1 MNDQSTF
8 LWEEPP
14 VKASASQDLEKD
26 WLTRGVTWPSTFL
39 KFLTFFAPV
48 GWFGRTSPV
57 SCRLTEEGLLEP
69 SLEGFQ
75 NSGMGGPTEYLTLST
90 LEYPSAAVVCSLS
103 DILEIGDVPSKYC
116 LSAKACRGILRRAER
131 RGKNLP
137 PMLALALE
145 QVAGDLNVPGKP
157 EGKTR

>member
-14 VKASASQDLEKD
+14 VKASASRALEKD
-26 WLTRGVTWPSTFL
+26 WLTLAVTWPSTFL
-39 KFLTFFAPV
+39 KFLTINAPI
-48 GWFGRTSPV
+48 GWSGRTSPV

-103 DILEIGDVPSKYC
+103 DILETGDVPSKYS
-116 LSAKACRGILRRAER
+116 LSAKACRGILRRAEN
-131 RGKNLP
+131 RGKVLP
-137 PMLALALE
+137 RQLQEILTEITKAE
-145 QVAGDLNVPGKP
+145 K
-157 EGKTR
+157 EC

>member
-1 MNDQSTF
+1 MTDQSTF

-14 VKASASQDLEKD
+14 ANPSASQDLEKD

-90 LEYPSAAVVCSLS
+90 LEYPSDAVVCSLS
-103 DILEIGDVPSKYC
+103 DILETGDVPSKYS
-116 LSAKACRGILRRAER
+116 LSAKACRGILRRGEK
-131 RGKNLP
+131 RGKTLP
-137 PMLALALE
+137 RQLQEILTEITKAE
-145 QVAGDLNVPGKP
+145 KGC
-157 EGKTR
+157 